1 MKLDKQLTGER
12 VETPLD
18 NVSFADPDEGN
29 GRTWLI
35 LAIVAI
41 VTVIAGAAYFY
52 SQPSTAGAGETAI
65 AAGDDNEKQAQN
77 VTVIVPGSGLV
88 ERRINASGTFAARR
102 EMPVGVAGEGGQVA
116 RVMVQPGD
124 WVKKGAIL
132 AYIDRSVQNQ
142 QAQQQAA
149 QIDVSQADLKLAEAN
164 LERAQKLVGRGF
176 ISQADIDQRIATRD
190 QARARVNVAKAQY
203 NELLARAGRLN
214 IVAPESGLVLERN
227 VEPGQVVSAGS
238 GVLFR
243 LAAGGEMELRAQLS
257 ESDLSSLSNGVKA
270 NITPTGS
277 QEVFTG
283 QVWQI
288 APVIN
293 QTTRQGTARIALPYN
308 QAIRPGG
315 FGNAVIISG
324 SSSSPILPQS
334 AVQSDNDGSYVYIV
348 GKDNKVERRDIETGA
363 VNAAGITILSG
374 LKGNEK
380 VVLYAAGFLNPGEL
394 VVPQVQKPE
403 ATPTTATTAQ
413 SKQPAKG

>member
-35 LAIVAI
+35 LAIIAI

-52 SQPSTAGAGETAI
+52 SQRSTAGAGETAI

-149 QIDVSQADLKLAEAN
+149 QINVSQADLKLAEAN

-288 APVIN
+288 APVID

-363 VNAAGITILSG
+363 VNADGITILSG

-403 ATPTTATTAQ
+403 AGPTTATTAQ
-413 SKQPAKG
+413 SKQPAQS

>member
-35 LAIVAI
+35 LAIIAI

-52 SQPSTAGAGETAI
+52 SQRSTAGAGETAI
-65 AAGDDNEKQAQN
+65 AAGDDNQKQAQN

-149 QIDVSQADLKLAEAN
+149 QINVSQADLKLAEAN

-288 APVIN
+288 APVID

-363 VNAAGITILSG
+363 VNADGITILSG

-403 ATPTTATTAQ
+403 AGPTTATTAQ
-413 SKQPAKG
+413 SKQPAQS

>member
-35 LAIVAI
+35 LAIIAI

-52 SQPSTAGAGETAI
+52 SQRSTAGAGETAI

-149 QIDVSQADLKLAEAN
+149 QINVSQADLKLAEAN

-288 APVIN
+288 APVID

-363 VNAAGITILSG
+363 VNADGITILSG

-403 ATPTTATTAQ
+403 AAPTTATTAQ
-413 SKQPAKG
+413 SKQPAQS